1 VFARLQACKMTFSQY
16 RLLPMGSHPR
26 IADSKGTH
34 DLFGPVN
41 RFLCIN
47 YDRAV
52 VCFLACLKV
61 SLPQYCRGD
70 LLSFEPA
77 MF

>member
-1 VFARLQACKMTFSQY
+1 MTFSQY

-26 IADSKGTH
+26 LADSKGTH

-47 YDRAV
+47 YDRAM

-61 SLPQYCRGD
+61 SLTEYIS
-70 LLSFEPA
+70 L
-77 MF
+77 

>member
-1 VFARLQACKMTFSQY
+1 MTFSQY

-61 SLPQYCRGD
+61 CVTRAAESPGRCY
-70 LLSFEPA
+70 
-77 MF
+77 